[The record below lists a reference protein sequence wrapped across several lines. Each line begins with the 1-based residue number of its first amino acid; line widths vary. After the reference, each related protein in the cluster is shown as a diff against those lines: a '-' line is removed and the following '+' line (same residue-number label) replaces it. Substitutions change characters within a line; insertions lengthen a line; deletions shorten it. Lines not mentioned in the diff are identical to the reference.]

1 MKLQRNSLT
10 AAETSTAVNLPKL
23 NFELKNVIR
32 ALRVIACSAIVFVH
46 SSIGYGDEPKKSI
59 DDKLLE
65 KLSPTKLP
73 AKETEPSA
81 NQPDELDRTVQS
93 MRRVGDQL
101 AKKEVT
107 DDTVKL
113 QKSIIDDIDALIEKL
128 KQPPPPKPQ
137 SQDQQNQSQSENQK
151 QQQRNQQQKQQ
162 NQSDTQ
168 QQPKQGSGTAATRQ
182 QQAPSKSSE
191 STDKE
196 LQRKL
201 DERTAELARRRAL
214 INEVWGHL
222 PPNVREKLLN
232 VGSEKLLPQYE
243 ELIRKYYEAL
253 AEPTDGE
260 RNNRTPAR

>member
-1 MKLQRNSLT
+1 MNRHRNSLT
-10 AAETSTAVNLPKL
+10 AAEKSNVLKLPKS
-23 NFELKNVIR
+23 NFELNNVIR
-32 ALRVIACSAIVFVH
+32 TLRVFACSAIVIVH
-46 SSIGYGDEPKKSI
+46 ASIGNGDEPKKSL

-65 KLSPTKLP
+65 KLAPAKLP
-73 AKETEPSA
+73 EKEAEPSA
-81 NQPDELDRTVQS
+81 NHPDELDRTVQS

-101 AKKEVT
+101 SKKEIN

-137 SQDQQNQSQSENQK
+137 SQDQQNQSQSDNQK
-151 QQQRNQQQKQQ
+151 QQQRNQQQKQP
-162 NQSDTQ
+162 NQSDAQ

-260 RNNRTPAR
+260 RSNRTPSR